1 MTRPQRINAQRLRD
15 LLDTTGLSQAALGRK
30 IGISQ
35 AAVGKIAT
43 GQVYGST
50 HLSSIARALGTTAEY
65 LTDLTDDPSEG
76 ALPTPTPQMLAEQ
89 LDVVQVAQIDL
100 KFGMGG
106 GAMYDAPVEAE
117 TMSFSRNWIRQFTSA
132 PPEQLFFARGAGDS
146 MFPTIGDGDVVL
158 IDGSQKAPTMSDQIW
173 AVTQYGHGMIKRLRP
188 TAEGYKILSDNPN
201 VPADTAIDGSMTIV
215 GRVIAVVRRV

>member
-1 MTRPQRINAQRLRD
+1 MLKTRRVDTVRLRA
-15 LLDTTGLSQAALGRK
+15 LLEEKQISQAALARQ
-30 IGISQ
+30 IGVAQ
-35 AAVGKIAT
+35 ATIAKLVL
-43 GQVYGST
+43 GESAGSK
-50 HLSSIARALGTTAEY
+50 HLPNIARILGTTAGY
-65 LTDLTDDPSEG
+65 LTGETHDPTEG
-76 ALPTPTPQMLAEQ
+76 ALPMPTPEMIAEQ

-117 TMSFSRNWIRQFTSA
+117 KMSFSRNWIRQFTSA

-158 IDGSQKAPTMSDQIW
+158 IDGSQKAPTMTDQIW
-173 AVTQYGHGMIKRLRP
+173 AIAQYGHGMIKRLRP

-201 VPADTAIDGSMTIV
+201 VPADTAADGSMTIV